1 MLLAKTKNELKSY
14 WRWSI
19 NGMDTIELRSN
30 SLLPSSHALNS
41 EGTVMN
47 YEHAVC
53 VNNCSCIH
61 LCSVAVLRDEEETL
75 ILENALVVAQA
86 DKIVDAVYVLD
97 RDLDQPLSGLYVR
110 PDERA
115 IYIRRPYNGYLSASF
130 FSSQEESRYWQLAL
144 NYSRIAIEFVGMEIQ
159 SEYVKIK
166 SCSRYLPGA
175 WVRCNSHFQLQKQPI
190 KLATEVLDGALHDQ
204 PDKIDFALVPQRD
217 ARQVHYKT
225 VSSFSG
231 RKLWLS
237 RKNGD
242 GKMAN
247 FTWAIS
253 ENLSFIA
260 SGDCEDLARLE
271 SKIWSVQDLGT
282 QRWNMNERSQ
292 KVFTAFMKFH

>member
-1 MLLAKTKNELKSY
+1 
-14 WRWSI
+14 
-19 NGMDTIELRSN
+19 
-30 SLLPSSHALNS
+30 
-41 EGTVMN
+41 MN
-47 YEHAVC
+47 
-53 VNNCSCIH
+53 SCII
-61 LCSVAVLRDEEETL
+61 SVAVLRDQEETL
-75 ILENALVVAQA
+75 ILENALVVAQT

-130 FSSQEESRYWQLAL
+130 FISREESRSWRLGLY
-144 NYSRIAIEFVGMEIQ
+144 YTRIEIELVGMET
-159 SEYVKIK
+159 EYVKIK
-166 SCSRYLPGA
+166 SCFRYLPGA
-175 WVRCNSHFQLQKQPI
+175 WVRCSSHFQIQKQPI

-225 VSSFSG
+225 ISSFSG

-237 RKNGD
+237 RKNGS
-242 GKMAN
+242 GKMSN

-292 KVFTAFMKFH
+292 KVFTTFLEF

>member
-1 MLLAKTKNELKSY
+1 MLLILK
-14 WRWSI
+14 
-19 NGMDTIELRSN
+19 
-30 SLLPSSHALNS
+30 
-41 EGTVMN
+41 VMHN
-47 YEHAVC
+47 KHAVS
-53 VNNCSCIH
+53 NCSCI
-61 LCSVAVLRDEEETL
+61 LSVAVLRDQEETL
-75 ILENALVVAQA
+75 ILENALVVAQT

-97 RDLDQPLSGLYVR
+97 RDLDQPLSGLYIR

-130 FSSQEESRYWQLAL
+130 LSSQEESRYWRLGL
-144 NYSRIAIEFVGMEIQ
+144 NYTRIAIELVGMET
-159 SEYVKIK
+159 EYVKIK
-166 SCSRYLPGA
+166 SCSQYLPGA
-175 WVRCNSHFQLQKQPI
+175 WVRCSSHFQIQKQPI

-204 PDKIDFALVPQRD
+204 PDAIDFALVPQRD

-237 RKNGD
+237 RKNGS

-247 FTWAIS
+247 YTWAIS

-292 KVFTAFMKFH
+292 KVFTTFSKFQ